1 MPVSAL
7 TETVLPQII
16 EKAHLQISKS
26 PVKSHTKQRQWLF
39 GLSESLKMFAINP
52 ATFKLLLCQHLLCWF
67 TVSLTWRILM
77 ADSSNILLQGF
88 TKAGEEDYI
97 RQNNGWR
104 TGAWQPIHLLTCH
117 ASATQRFSLA
127 SGPYLYLQ
135 NLFLTNSNQNR
146 WWW

>member
-7 TETVLPQII
+7 TETLPPQII
-16 EKAHLQISKS
+16 GKAHLQISKS
-26 PVKSHTKQRQWLF
+26 PVKSHTKWRQWPF
-39 GLSESLKMFAINP
+39 SLNGSLNMFAINP
-52 ATFKLLLCQHLLCWF
+52 TSLKLLLCQHLLRWF
-67 TVSLTWRILM
+67 TVWLKWRIIM
-77 ADSSNILLQGF
+77 VDSNNILLQGF
-88 TKAGEEDYI
+88 TKTGEEDYV

-117 ASATQRFSLA
+117 ASATQRFFLA